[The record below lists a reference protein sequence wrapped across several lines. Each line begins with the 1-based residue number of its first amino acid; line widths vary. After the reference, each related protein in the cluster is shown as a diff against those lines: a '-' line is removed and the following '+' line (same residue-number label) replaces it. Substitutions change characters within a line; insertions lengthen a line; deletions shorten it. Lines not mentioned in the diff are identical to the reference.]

1 MKTLMLFCSALII
14 GLSSIFSP
22 SQAREGG
29 YGGFTQENIQEFND
43 YINGLEMIKVQEG
56 HELNQAID
64 AIPINLETAI
74 DLEQERGLRDWLR
87 QYLIAFSE
95 SGNDSLAAAF
105 YLRAGFN
112 KERYINQSLKW
123 LDFLRESAQDSR
135 VIRPDGTIITKEEI
149 EKSSKKRVDN
159 IRARAETALKQGALP
174 LFRSMHK
181 DALRN
186 QNKEYFI
193 ENVSFQDSGFMVFEL
208 GQETPTFLRLASDQG
223 MLSRGY
229 MSYPTGLSDKLPAL
243 LEAREK
249 IICADILFIVEE
261 PLPLEFTPN
270 LVPPLPPEF
279 TPITP
284 NIVGPK
290 RTPSFFR
297 LMWDQDKKIWNHLEV
312 FSSYGAVGVVGK
324 TYFFNL
330 L

>member
-14 GLSSIFSP
+14 GLSSISSP

-29 YGGFTQENIQEFND
+29 YGGFTKENIQEFND

-56 HELNQAID
+56 EELNQAID

-95 SGNDSLAAAF
+95 SGNDSLAAVF

-112 KERYINQSLKW
+112 KERYINQSMRW
-123 LDFLRESAQDSR
+123 LDFLRESAQASR

-149 EKSSKKRVDN
+149 EKSSEKRIDN
-159 IRARAETALKQGALP
+159 IRARAETASQEGALP

-186 QNKEYFI
+186 KNKEYFI
-193 ENVSFQDSGFMVFEL
+193 ENVSFHESDFRVFEL
-208 GQETPTFLRLASDQG
+208 EQETLTFLSLASDQG
-223 MLSRGY
+223 MLPRGNRY
-229 MSYPTGLSDKLPAL
+229 YETGLSDKLPAL
-243 LEAREK
+243 LEAGDK
-249 IICADILFIVEE
+249 IICADILFIVEG
-261 PLPLEFTPN
+261 PLLESKSNT
-270 LVPPLPPEF
+270 VPPLPPEF
-279 TPITP
+279 TPITSNP
-284 NIVGPK
+284 VGPE

-312 FSSYGAVGVVGK
+312 FYSSGAVGVVGK